1 MDIERIGTMACPASE
16 DLAAF
21 VDGRLPKKA
30 RAHLEHHLADCD
42 ICREII
48 ADTVSLNAERLAG
61 DSWTH
66 AQRRAMT
73 GAAAMVA
80 LAASL
85 VVVVQMQPDLLPFGE
100 RHSYAELVAAVGQNR
115 TVEGR
120 LTGGFAYAPLKPA
133 TRAGR
138 AASGDEDFR
147 LLAANGELQQRSI
160 AEPTAVNRHAA
171 GVGQLVVGDFES
183 AVTTLEAVVE
193 QEPTNAAYYNDLA
206 AAYLARGRQRDS
218 REDFSRARSAAK
230 RAISLDPSLDEGYFN
245 YALAVDAMGQPREA
259 EEAYR
264 QALARDPQS
273 PWNEEITMRLEQVRR
288 P

>member
-1 MDIERIGTMACPASE
+1 MDIERIGTMECPASE

-42 ICREII
+42 ICREVIV
-48 ADTVSLNAERLAG
+48 DTVSLNAERLTG
-61 DSWTH
+61 DPWSN
-66 AQRRAMT
+66 RRAMT

-147 LLAANGELQQRSI
+147 LLAANGELQQRAV
-160 AEPTAVNRHAA
+160 AEPNAVNRHAA

-193 QEPTNAAYYNDLA
+193 LEPANAGYYNDLA
-206 AAYLARGRQRDS
+206 AAYLARGRARDS
-218 REDFSRARSAAK
+218 REDFSRARSAAR
-230 RAISLDPSLDEGYFN
+230 RAISLDSSLDEAYFN

-259 EEAYR
+259 EEAYQ

-273 PWNEEITMRLEQVRR
+273 PWNEEITMRLQQVRR